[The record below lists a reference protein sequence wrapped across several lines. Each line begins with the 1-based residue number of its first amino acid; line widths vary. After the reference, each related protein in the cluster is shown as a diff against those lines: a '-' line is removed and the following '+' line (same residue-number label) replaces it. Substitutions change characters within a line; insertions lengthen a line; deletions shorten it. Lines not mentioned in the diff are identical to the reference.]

1 MEGERLTCHDCGNT
15 YKSKATL
22 YVHRRQYC
30 QKRTGQPGAGRRAE
44 RARLAAASV
53 PRTQSSFTPA
63 VARSP
68 ASAQPRPCTADALE
82 EAEFNED
89 DVAYWREF
97 VSGELC

>member
-30 QKRTGQPGAGRRAE
+30 QKRPGQPGAGRRAE
-44 RARLAAASV
+44 RTRLPPASL
-53 PRTQSSFTPA
+53 PRTQSSFAPA
-63 VARSP
+63 V
-68 ASAQPRPCTADALE
+68 ASAQPRPSTADTLE